1 MMNTPDE
8 IRLLHGCWVPMRDGI
23 RLSTDVYLPR
33 SGGPFPTVVTRTPY
47 ESGRDVFVELG
58 VYWAE
63 RGYAF
68 VVQDCRGR
76 FESEGLFHAYFPEI
90 DDGYDTI
97 EWVANQSWCD
107 GKIGTWGRSYGA
119 CTQWLSAPLASPHLT
134 CMAPHVI
141 CDDYFGDCH
150 YTGGAFQLLLSL
162 GIVVVWEASLSIGA
176 GSQSGRLY
184 SNNRFW
190 SHLPLIDMDE
200 LAIGRKCSYWREWL
214 EHSTYDEYWKQL
226 NTLERHDTV
235 RVPAFHQCGWYD
247 PYAGAGLR
255 NFSGMVRNGGTERAR
270 TQQRV
275 LVGPWSHEP
284 PDEPADGEMD
294 FGPSAMLDI
303 KEEDRRWFD
312 WQLRGV
318 DDGIAE
324 EPPVRIFTTGT
335 NRWSFAD
342 EWPLPDT
349 ETIPYFLHSNGRANT
364 DADDGRISID
374 PPSAEPPDQF
384 EYDPR
389 NPAPSLGGNV
399 SSRLITAHA
408 EQPLKAGPVDQGPIE
423 HRDDVLVYTSDP
435 LGSDLE
441 VTGPIEVILYAESS
455 ARDTDFVVRL
465 TDVNQAGRS
474 LLICEGILRG
484 RYRKGLST
492 TELLEQ
498 NQVDEFRIDLCP
510 ASHAFLAGH
519 SIRVHVTSSNFPR
532 FSRNLNT
539 GEDVATGTR
548 ILTARNTVL
557 HTMEYPS
564 HILLPISK
572 R

>member
-1 MMNTPDE
+1 MMNAPDE
-8 IRLLHGCWVPMRDGI
+8 IRLLHGCWVSMRDGI
-23 RLSTDVYLPR
+23 RLSADVYLPR
-33 SGGPFPTVVTRTPY
+33 SGGPFPTIVTRTPY

-76 FESEGLFHAYFPEI
+76 FESEGVFHAYLPEI
-90 DDGYDTI
+90 NDGYDTI
-97 EWVANQSWCD
+97 EWVAKQSWCD

-162 GIVVVWEASLSIGA
+162 GIVVVWEASLSIGT

-184 SNNRFW
+184 SNDRFW

-200 LAIGRKCSYWREWL
+200 LAIGRKCAYWLEWL
-214 EHSTYDEYWKQL
+214 EHSTYDEYWKKL
-226 NTLERHDTV
+226 NTLARHDAV
-235 RVPAFHQCGWYD
+235 QVPAFQQCGWYD

-255 NFSGMVRNGGTERAR
+255 NFSGMAQNGGTERAR

-275 LVGPWSHEP
+275 LVGPWSHET

-294 FGPSAMLDI
+294 FGPNAMLDI
-303 KEEDRRWFD
+303 KKEEQRWFD
-312 WQLRGV
+312 WQLRGI

-349 ETIPYFLHSNGRANT
+349 AIIPYFLHSNGRANT
-364 DADDGRISID
+364 DADDGHISTD
-374 PPSAEPPDQF
+374 PPSEEPPDQF

-399 SSRLITAHA
+399 SSRLLTAHA
-408 EQPLKAGPVDQGPIE
+408 EQPLQAGPVDQGPIE
-423 HRDDVLVYTSDP
+423 RRDDVLVYTSDP
-435 LGSDLE
+435 LESDLE
-441 VTGPIEVILYAESS
+441 VT
-455 ARDTDFVVRL
+455 
-465 TDVNQAGRS
+465 
-474 LLICEGILRG
+474 
-484 RYRKGLST
+484 
-492 TELLEQ
+492 
-498 NQVDEFRIDLCP
+498 
-510 ASHAFLAGH
+510 
-519 SIRVHVTSSNFPR
+519 
-532 FSRNLNT
+532 
-539 GEDVATGTR
+539 
-548 ILTARNTVL
+548 
-557 HTMEYPS
+557 
-564 HILLPISK
+564 
-572 R
+572 

>member
-1 MMNTPDE
+1 MNAPDE
-8 IRLLHGCWVPMRDGI
+8 IRLLHGCWVPMRDGV
-23 RLSTDVYLPR
+23 RLSADVYLPR

-76 FESEGLFHAYFPEI
+76 FESEGVFHAYFPEI
-90 DDGYDTI
+90 NDGYDTI

-184 SNNRFW
+184 SNDRFW

-200 LAIGRKCSYWREWL
+200 LAIGRRCAYWLEWL
-214 EHSTYDEYWKQL
+214 EHSTYDEYWKKL
-226 NTLERHDTV
+226 NTLERHDAV
-235 RVPAFHQCGWYD
+235 HAPAFHQCGWYD

-255 NFSGMVRNGGTERAR
+255 NFSGMAQNGGTERAR

-294 FGPSAMLDI
+294 FGPSVMLDI
-303 KEEDRRWFD
+303 KEEEQRWFD
-312 WQLRGV
+312 WQLRGI

-335 NRWSFAD
+335 NRWIFAD

-349 ETIPYFLHSNGRANT
+349 EMIPHFLHSNGRANT
-364 DADDGRISID
+364 DEDDGRISID
-374 PPSAEPPDQF
+374 PPSSEPPDQF

-423 HRDDVLVYTSDP
+423 RRDDVLVYTSAP
-435 LGSDLE
+435 LESNLE